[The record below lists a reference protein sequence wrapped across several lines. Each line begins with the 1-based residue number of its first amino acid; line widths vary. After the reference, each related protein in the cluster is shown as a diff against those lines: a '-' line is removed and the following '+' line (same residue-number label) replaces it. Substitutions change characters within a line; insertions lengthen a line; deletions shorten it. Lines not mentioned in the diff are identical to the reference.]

1 MLATKMFK
9 FETIRRKIDK
19 IFPSDKSV
27 RVKLNEVVKAVVGS
41 DMPLIDD
48 GELPSPS
55 ANQLTICGV
64 TFRFLERKDYRNY
77 GHVGLNHG
85 GWFGYSGI
93 TMSVYSRSN
102 YKDIKRWTK
111 IGKDNSL
118 NVAQLYVR
126 YRELKEFAEIQKE
139 KMERERAEYEAFS
152 NDLKD
157 LRETLS
163 IASPDRLERHR
174 GGSFGTFG
182 GNYQLTIELPNRASV
197 EEIYTMV

>member
-64 TFRFLERKDYRNY
+64 TFRFLERKD
-77 GHVGLNHG
+77 
-85 GWFGYSGI
+85 
-93 TMSVYSRSN
+93 
-102 YKDIKRWTK
+102 
-111 IGKDNSL
+111 
-118 NVAQLYVR
+118 
-126 YRELKEFAEIQKE
+126 
-139 KMERERAEYEAFS
+139 
-152 NDLKD
+152 
-157 LRETLS
+157 
-163 IASPDRLERHR
+163 
-174 GGSFGTFG
+174 
-182 GNYQLTIELPNRASV
+182 
-197 EEIYTMV
+197 